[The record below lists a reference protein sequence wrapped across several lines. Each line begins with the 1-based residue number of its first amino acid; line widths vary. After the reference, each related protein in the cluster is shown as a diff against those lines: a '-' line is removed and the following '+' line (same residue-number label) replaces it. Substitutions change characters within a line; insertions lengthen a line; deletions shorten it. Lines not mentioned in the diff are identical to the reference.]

1 MKKIML
7 VMILCL
13 IVMPTM
19 ASYASSGDSFVSERD
34 AKILTHNFQWSV
46 VIYKVDGEKRKKV
59 YEETLDS
66 AIAQKDG
73 SYLSFSEKV
82 TVLEPKTSNKSKS
95 IIILRIKNIEVDNK
109 KYSETFTFEN
119 GKSMYYL
126 KSSDKNLSVMLCISP
141 IKGDT
146 GRDRKPNAIFY

>member
-1 MKKIML
+1 MMKKIML
-7 VMILCL
+7 VMALCL

-19 ASYASSGDSFVSERD
+19 ASYASSGDSFVSE
-34 AKILTHNFQWSV
+34 
-46 VIYKVDGEKRKKV
+46 RKKV

-95 IIILRIKNIEVDNK
+95 IIILQIKNIEVDNK